1 MLKFIVRRILQTV
14 PLLFLL
20 SLLIFA
26 LFQMIPG
33 DYLTEMELNPS
44 ISPQTVEQL
53 RTAYGLDQPFYSQY
67 FLWVGQILRGN
78 LGHSFAQQRPAA
90 DLILDRLGNTL
101 LLTLSAFALIMAT
114 SFPLAVF
121 SALYPGRAFDKVTL
135 LISLLGL
142 SFPSL
147 LVGVIFL
154 LFAYWTSWFPI
165 GGVGTVHHLAL
176 PSFTLALPVSAFFI
190 RNLRLEM
197 IEMLRQPFVI
207 AAAARGIGQ
216 FRVVSH
222 ALRNALNPM
231 ISLAGITFGGL
242 LSGAVLVEKI
252 FDWPGLGA
260 LIVDSILS
268 RDLFVALNCVLVS
281 ALLLVLCLCAAA
293 APFLAPYP
301 PSQQFREFFYSSP
314 TGIHFQDS
322 RGWHLRPFVYGY
334 KMADSSPRYEQT
346 QRTRAIYFLV
356 SGSPYRWLGMTWRT
370 HLFGLSD
377 GSTKIFLLGSDGL
390 GRDLFSRIL
399 YGARFSLAVAI
410 VATLLTVLLGAILGA
425 LAGYCGGWID
435 TLCMRLVDLF
445 LSLPSLFLILAVRAV
460 IPLELTTWEL
470 YWLMV
475 FVFTAVGWASVSRV
489 VRGQVMS
496 LKTLEHVLAARV
508 AGASHF
514 RIVWRHIMPFTTNYL
529 LLQSSILV
537 PAFILGEITLSF
549 LGVGVQEPD
558 ASWGS
563 LLEAATSVSAVS
575 RFPWLLAPVAFI
587 FLTVLSFNLI
597 SDGLKGGD
605 REARALW

>member
-1 MLKFIVRRILQTV
+1 MK
-14 PLLFLL
+14 P
-20 SLLIFA
+20 
-26 LFQMIPG
+26 
-33 DYLTEMELNPS
+33 
-44 ISPQTVEQL
+44 
-53 RTAYGLDQPFYSQY
+53 
-67 FLWVGQILRGN
+67 
-78 LGHSFAQQRPAA
+78 
-90 DLILDRLGNTL
+90 LILSG
-101 LLTLSAFALIMAT
+101 S
-114 SFPLAVF
+114 
-121 SALYPGRAFDKVTL
+121 VT
-135 LISLLGL
+135 
-142 SFPSL
+142 
-147 LVGVIFL
+147 
-154 LFAYWTSWFPI
+154 
-165 GGVGTVHHLAL
+165 
-176 PSFTLALPVSAFFI
+176 
-190 RNLRLEM
+190 
-197 IEMLRQPFVI
+197 
-207 AAAARGIGQ
+207 
-216 FRVVSH
+216 
-222 ALRNALNPM
+222 
-231 ISLAGITFGGL
+231 
-242 LSGAVLVEKI
+242 
-252 FDWPGLGA
+252 
-260 LIVDSILS
+260 
-268 RDLFVALNCVLVS
+268 
-281 ALLLVLCLCAAA
+281 LLLVLCLCAAA

-370 HLFGLSD
+370 HLFGLND

-435 TLCMRLVDLF
+435 TICMRLVDLF

-508 AGASHF
+508 SGASHF

-529 LLQSSILV
+529 LLQSTILV